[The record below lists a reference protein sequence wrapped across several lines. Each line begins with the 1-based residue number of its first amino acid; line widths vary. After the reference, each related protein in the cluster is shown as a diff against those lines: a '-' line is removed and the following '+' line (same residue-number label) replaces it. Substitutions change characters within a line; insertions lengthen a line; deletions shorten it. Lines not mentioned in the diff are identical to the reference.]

1 MIPILDDPES
11 RRTTFMTWTWSHLTQ
26 RMQTLWTSR
35 ARSKIIA
42 LFVWLTFFAIYE
54 WWTISHGLDQMAII
68 QRLMEA
74 MQSSALGPVLFI
86 LFYAIQ
92 PLIFFPS
99 WLLSVVGGYVYGPV
113 QGFAYLLIAGTLA
126 ALVAY
131 GAGYFFGDGLFA
143 AEGDDGEQS
152 RIQRY
157 AGRLR
162 DHSFE
167 TILVMR
173 LLFLPFDAVSMLA
186 GFLHVSLRSF
196 LAATIL
202 GSIPGTLAF
211 ALFGSSI
218 EGGFAGQRL
227 TLDLRVFAFSLSI
240 FAVSF
245 LLWWIFQRR
254 GRADGDQ

>member
-1 MIPILDDPES
+1 
-11 RRTTFMTWTWSHLTQ
+11 MTWTWSNLTR

-42 LFVWLTFFAIYE
+42 LLVWFVLFVAYE

-68 QRLMEA
+68 QWLITA
-74 MQSSALGPVLFI
+74 MQSSALGPILFI
-86 LFYAIQ
+86 LFYAVQ

-113 QGFAYLLIAGTLA
+113 QGFAYLIIAGTLA

-131 GAGYFFGDGLFA
+131 GAGYFFGDGLYA
-143 AEGDDGEQS
+143 TEEDDRERG
-152 RIQRY
+152 RLQRY

-162 DHSFE
+162 EHSFQ

-227 TLDLRVFAFSLSI
+227 TLNLRVFAFSLSI
-240 FAVSF
+240 FVVSF
-245 LLWWIFQRR
+245 LLWWLFQRR
-254 GRADGDQ
+254 GRADSGH

>member
-1 MIPILDDPES
+1 M
-11 RRTTFMTWTWSHLTQ
+11 H
-26 RMQTLWTSR
+26 TLWTSR
-35 ARSKIIA
+35 TRSKIVA
-42 LFVWLTFFAIYE
+42 LFVWFAVFAAYE

-68 QRLMEA
+68 QRLMEFI
-74 MQSSALGPVLFI
+74 QSSALGPVLFI
-86 LFYAIQ
+86 LFYAVQ

-99 WLLSVVGGYVYGPV
+99 WLLSVVAGYVYGPV
-113 QGFAYLLIAGTLA
+113 WGFAYLLIAGVLA

-131 GAGYFFGDGLFA
+131 GTGYFFGDGLFA

-152 RIQRY
+152 RLRRY

-162 DHSFE
+162 EHSFE

-186 GFLHVSLRSF
+186 GFLHVSLHSF
-196 LAATIL
+196 LAATVL

-227 TLDLRVFAFSLSI
+227 TLDLRAFGFSLTI
-240 FAVSF
+240 FAISF
-245 LLWWIFQRR
+245 LIWWLIQRR
-254 GRADGDQ
+254 RGVDVDG